1 MRPLNPH
8 NASTQPLQGCLE
20 ELQRGWMQRLPLA
33 RLSQAWPQ
41 LVGPSLAC
49 HSRPQALQGRVLTV
63 AVDGIEWIPALNY
76 SRHQLLGRLRAAGFA
91 VTTLRLQRR
100 ARAPM
105 APLDQDVVQQSWRD
119 HPSRVH
125 GGKEPCGICAAP
137 TPAGELSRWGR
148 CAFCHRETLAPP
160 PLA

>member
-1 MRPLNPH
+1 MRLPNSH
-8 NASTQPLQGCLE
+8 NRAAQPLQGCLE
-20 ELQRGWMQRLPLA
+20 KLQQNWVQQRPLA

-41 LVGPSLAC
+41 FAGASLAY

-63 AVDGIEWIPALNY
+63 AVDGVEWLPALNY

-100 ARAPM
+100 ARVPV
-105 APLDQDVVQQSWRD
+105 APLDQHNIQQSWRD
-119 HPSRVH
+119 HPSRAH

-137 TPAGELSRWGR
+137 TPSGELRRWGC
-148 CAFCHRETLAPP
+148 CAFCHRETLPP
-160 PLA
+160 PPVA